1 MSEQTTGPICDYIS
15 ELDGARCTL
24 EAGHVERGIRA
35 HKCVKGTASSAPPV
49 HQFSVEY
56 AGGNSAQPQLEGVAE
71 RAEEALRELEQPSP
85 PGFDAWP
92 EEAEDSQPEP
102 ARPFEPESET
112 TREFR
117 DGLSAA
123 LLEDMAAG
131 SSSAPGVPIPPPAD
145 PAPQEFSLFGHDLF
159 GEVVKQDKKGGPL
172 SQRFEFPPFTVLN
185 AREGDWQERKRAWVG
200 MGIKSEVGRGLGA
213 GSKLTMSE
221 TIQREVPGADVA
233 LKNARAAAT
242 AVSQKLA
249 PGGGGGGAWLG
260 GPKTA
265 STDNYKRSNAPGG
278 SARPACDY
286 SNRERG
292 DGAGRPLERGG
303 VNGGWSAHPRF
314 YEQKVAKEKELGR
327 ELTTEEFEREYFV
340 PPAESEVAS
349 GTSIFDPVLTELC
362 YRWFCPKGGQIV
374 DPFAGGSV
382 RGVVAG
388 ALGFKY
394 HGIELRPEQIA
405 ANVDQRDQI
414 VPGTPVA
421 WACGDSNK
429 LLPSAPRADFV
440 FSCPP
445 YGDLERYSDEP
456 EDLST
461 MEYPEFL
468 AAYRSIIEKAAAVL
482 KPDRLACFV
491 VGDFRDKR
499 TGYYR
504 GFVADTINAFRDCG
518 LGLYNDAVLVTAVG
532 SLPIRVSGQFDS
544 GRKLGKT
551 HQNVLCFA
559 KGDPRKA
566 FAQEGK

>member
-1 MSEQTTGPICDYIS
+1 MSDDICEYIS

-24 EAGHVERGIRA
+24 EAGHQERGVRA
-35 HKCVKGTASSAPPV
+35 HKCVKGAG
-49 HQFSVEY
+49 SVGDKLREI
-56 AGGNSAQPQLEGVAE
+56 GE
-71 RAEEALRELEQPSP
+71 RALAGVEQTADGALRMLEQPDP

-102 ARPFEPESET
+102 ARPFEPETET

-117 DGLSAA
+117 EGLTAA
-123 LLEDMAAG
+123 ILEDMAAG
-131 SSSAPGVPIPPPAD
+131 SSSAPGVLIPPPAD
-145 PAPQEFSLFGHDLF
+145 PVPQEFSLFGHDLF

-185 AREGDWQERKRAWVG
+185 AREGDWQERKRQWVG
-200 MGIKSEVGRGLGA
+200 LGIKSEVGRGMGA

-233 LKNARAAAT
+233 LKNSRAAAAAT

-292 DGAGRPLERGG
+292 DGTGKPLERGG

-327 ELTTEEFEREYFV
+327 ELSTEEFERDHFV

-394 HGIELRPEQIA
+394 HGIELRAEQIA
-405 ANVDQRDQI
+405 ANQDQRDMI

-421 WACGDSNK
+421 WACGDSLK
-429 LLPSAPRADFV
+429 LLPSAPPADFL

-468 AAYRSIIEKAAAVL
+468 SAYRAIIAQGAAAM
-482 KPDRLACFV
+482 KPNRLACFV
-491 VGDFRDKR
+491 VGDFRDKK

-504 GFVADTINAFRDCG
+504 GFVADTINAFRDVG

-532 SLPIRVSGQFDS
+532 SLPIRVSGQFES

-566 FAQEGK
+566 FEKEGK